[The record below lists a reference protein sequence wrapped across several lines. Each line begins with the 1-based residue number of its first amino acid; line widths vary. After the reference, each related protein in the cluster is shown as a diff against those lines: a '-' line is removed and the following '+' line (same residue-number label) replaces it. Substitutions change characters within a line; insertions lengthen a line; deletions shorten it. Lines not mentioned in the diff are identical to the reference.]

1 MASILAYQCCGCGDQ
16 MSFTSFTKVTSPW
29 GNKYWTCN
37 LAAVWGQMATGG
49 GYNTKL
55 EESMS
60 ILGML

>member
-1 MASILAYQCCGCGDQ
+1 
-16 MSFTSFTKVTSPW
+16 MSFTSSTKVTSPW